1 MGPLSLDWFL
11 RTLESFFTWE
21 ENCWELA
28 VLVRFLRGFI
38 G

>member
-11 RTLESFFTWE
+11 RTLESFFMWV
-21 ENCWELA
+21 ENCCELA
-28 VLVRFLRGFI
+28 VLVRFFKAFI